1 MGGVTPRLIV
11 SVSGLGPG
19 APLTAAVAL
28 ADALDARRVPATW
41 LIGPQP
47 HPEVAAW
54 ATARRRVGDAVL
66 LHGTRT
72 EVACRTSLPA
82 PARARGRPAPRRRTA
97 QPRRPRPGRRRVR
110 RPGVVD
116 LGRHP
121 DRPRRRRRGPAARRR
136 RGAPPR
142 RRRRTGHRVA
152 GARDRPGGGR
162 TASRPSDPSPHRARP
177 RPPRAARRHARG
189 DRRRARRRRPRRR
202 VRRRWV
208 RASSS
213 GVVPRR
219 RTGAAGDPEDWS
231 ITA

>member
-1 MGGVTPRLIV
+1 MTPRLIV

-72 EVACRTSLPA
+72 DLAAGRPYRRLPA
-82 PARARGRPAPRRRTA
+82 HEAGLRLAAALRSRDALGLAVDGFAAPGWSTSDGTRTALAAAGVGLVLDDVGVHRLAAAGAVATSWRGPVTGPEAGAPRRGRPTRRRTEPGLVHLA
-97 QPRRPRPGRRRVR
+97 LRAGTPAATAGALVDDALAGGATPLGAGELVGRR
-110 RPGVVD
+110 
-116 LGRHP
+116 
-121 DRPRRRRRGPAARRR
+121 
-136 RGAPPR
+136 
-142 RRRRTGHRVA
+142 
-152 GARDRPGGGR
+152 
-162 TASRPSDPSPHRARP
+162 SP
-177 RPPRAARRHARG
+177 
-189 DRRRARRRRPRRR
+189 
-202 VRRRWV
+202 
-208 RASSS
+208 
-213 GVVPRR
+213 R
-219 RTGAAGDPEDWS
+219 RTGAAGNPEDWS